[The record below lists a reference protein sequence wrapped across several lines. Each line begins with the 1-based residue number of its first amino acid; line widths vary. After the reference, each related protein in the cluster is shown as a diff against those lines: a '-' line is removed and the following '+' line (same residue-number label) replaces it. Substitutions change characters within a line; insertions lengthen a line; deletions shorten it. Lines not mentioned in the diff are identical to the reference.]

1 MPPLLEI
8 KHITKRF
15 GHLTALDDVNLR
27 VGKGEIYGVLGENG
41 AGKSTLMH
49 ILAGAVS
56 CTSGEI
62 IFDGRKVAIESPRMA
77 FELGVGMVYQHF
89 KLVDTQNGLENLTLF
104 APGAWLK
111 GITPQVRDLIAR
123 WTRELNW
130 NVDWR
135 TPIAQLSVSE
145 QQRIEIIKAL
155 CLGGRLLILDE
166 PTAALTPAQADS
178 LLAAVR
184 RLAQRGLTVLLISH
198 KLAEVKNSCDRLL
211 VLRRGRAVL
220 ESSAQDVSTGDLVSA
235 MIGQDVTLPPTRR
248 AETPKEPVL
257 ELTHEDTRPAP
268 GRRHARRNAEPRQ
281 LIKATLRVCAGEI
294 VGVCGVEG
302 NGQVQLA
309 AMLTGE
315 AAVRGKLVLDGT
327 PMSVR
332 GVGRYLRNMGLIPAD
347 RQRDGLILSWPI
359 NHNLILKTHAR
370 PPLSLC
376 GILRRGQWRKHNQA
390 LVKQYDIRT
399 PSLNIPAAALS
410 GGNQQKVILA
420 RELAMEP
427 HFLLAMNPTRGLDV
441 GAAAFV
447 MRQMLL
453 ARNKGMGLLL
463 IHDDLDEVLRLSDR
477 LYVMF
482 GGCLYQT
489 PWPNASRDQIG
500 AWMLGENLTQLADA
514 APPPNRGNL
523 PGNGPV
529 AP

>member
-1 MPPLLEI
+1 MPPLLEL
-8 KHITKRF
+8 KHITRRF
-15 GHLTALDDVNLR
+15 GRLMALDDVNLR
-27 VGKGEIYGVLGENG
+27 VERGEIYGVLGENG

-56 CTSGEI
+56 RTSGEI
-62 IFDGRKVAIESPRMA
+62 IFDGRKVAIESPRAA

-89 KLVDTQNGLENLTLF
+89 KLVDTQNGLENLALF

-111 GITPQVRDLIAR
+111 GITPQIRQLIAR
-123 WTRELNW
+123 WTTELDW
-130 NVDWR
+130 DVDWR

-178 LLAAVR
+178 LLTAVR

-198 KLAEVKNSCDRLL
+198 KLAEIKNACDHLL
-211 VLRRGRAVL
+211 VLRRGRVVL
-220 ESSAQDVSTGDLVSA
+220 ESGAREVSTGDLVSA
-235 MIGQDVTLPPTRR
+235 MIGQDVTLPPARR
-248 AETPKEPVL
+248 AEHSKGPVL
-257 ELTHEDTRPAP
+257 ELVHEDTRSAS
-268 GRRHARRNAEPRQ
+268 GRRRARHHVEPHR
-281 LIKATLRVCAGEI
+281 LVKASLRVCAGEI

-302 NGQVQLA
+302 NGQAQLT

-315 AAVRGKLVLDGT
+315 AAVRGHLALDGR
-327 PMSVR
+327 PMSAR
-332 GVGRYLRNMGLIPAD
+332 AVGRHMRNTGMIPAD
-347 RQRDGLILSWPI
+347 LQRDGLILSWPI

-370 PPLSLC
+370 PPLSF
-376 GILRRGQWRKHNQA
+376 GGVLRRRQWRKHNQA

-399 PSLNIPAAALS
+399 PSLIIPAAALS
-410 GGNQQKVILA
+410 GGNQQKIILA
-420 RELAMEP
+420 RELAMRP
-427 HFLLAMNPTRGLDV
+427 NFLLAMNPTRGLDV

-453 ARNKGMGLLL
+453 ARDQGMGLLL

-477 LYVMF
+477 LYVMC

-500 AWMLGENLTQLADA
+500 AWMLGENLHQLADA
-514 APPPNRGNL
+514 APLTDQVNL

-529 AP
+529 TP